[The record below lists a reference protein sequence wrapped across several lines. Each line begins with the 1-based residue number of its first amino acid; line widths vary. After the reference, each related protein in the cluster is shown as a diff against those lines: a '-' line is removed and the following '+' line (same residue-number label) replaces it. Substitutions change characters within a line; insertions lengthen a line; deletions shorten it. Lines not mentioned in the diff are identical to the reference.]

1 MTALLAAWG
10 LVSRLLTFLGI
21 PKWLP
26 AAGIAGGLALTGAY
40 WKGHSDAAGACRE
53 AELRAQIAA
62 LARDVAAAE
71 AAHRLEAA
79 QTKELEAQRQQL
91 AKEVADYEAALKDRP
106 EPNCTLSPHDVRS
119 LGGLSGKR
127 GK

>member
-10 LVSRLLTFLGI
+10 LVSRLLAFLGI

-26 AAGIAGGLALTGAY
+26 LAGIAGAVMLAGAY
-40 WKGHSDAAGACRE
+40 WKGHSDAAQNCRE
-53 AELRAQIAA
+53 AELRAEIAA
-62 LARDVAAAE
+62 LKRDVAAAE

-91 AKEVADYEAALKDRP
+91 AKEVADYEAALKVRP
-106 EPNCTLSPHDVRS
+106 EPACTLTDDDIGRMR
-119 LGGLSGKR
+119 GQR